1 MKTSIVAVYIVLLG
15 LVVGSVP
22 SAFSEDLVVRP
33 HIPMGHKL
41 PIILPPKGE
50 APDPNDFPREEG
62 KVSLQ
67 IVFETEK
74 GLDLPIQQFL
84 TSPQDPKMLWQDR
97 SLLPE
102 DVDKVKVPIMGS
114 LDTGEGA
121 ITGPVSLPPGYYFI
135 TLVVD
140 NRKGKEDIQFY
151 VPAPNPK
158 SHILLSWDTSSIA
171 MLNVVAKCLCAS
183 IVYTAPKGG
192 IWYRVIGINI
202 NKDIPVPSRM
212 TFVMTAMKGP
222 RALSHDQKIEEPIKI
237 KME

>member
-1 MKTSIVAVYIVLLG
+1 MKHAILLLLFATSFFLT
-15 LVVGSVP
+15 GSLTP
-22 SAFSEDLVVRP
+22 AFSEDLVVRP

-41 PIILPPKGE
+41 PIILPPMGE
-50 APDPNDFPREEG
+50 APDPNDYPREEG
-62 KVSLQ
+62 KVTLQ

-74 GLDLPIQQFL
+74 GLDLGIKQFL
-84 TSPQDPKMLWQDR
+84 TKPQDPKMLWEDR
-97 SLLPE
+97 SIPSDE
-102 DVDKVKVPIMGS
+102 VNDVKVPIMGS

-121 ITGPVSLPPGYYFI
+121 ITTPMALPPGYYFI

-140 NRKGKEDIQFY
+140 NREGKEDIQFY

-202 NKDIPVPSRM
+202 NKDIPLPSRM

-222 RALSHDQKIEEPIKI
+222 RALQHDPKKDEPLMLKIE
-237 KME
+237 

>member
-1 MKTSIVAVYIVLLG
+1 MKHFILLLLVATSFLLA
-15 LVVGSVP
+15 GSLSP
-22 SAFSEDLVVRP
+22 AFSEDLVVRP

-41 PIILPPKGE
+41 PIILPSKGE
-50 APDPNDFPREEG
+50 APDPNEYPREEG

-74 GLDLPIQQFL
+74 GLDLPIKQFL
-84 TSPQDPKMLWQDR
+84 TDPQDPKMLWQDR
-97 SLLPE
+97 SIPSDE
-102 DVDKVKVPIMGS
+102 VADVKVPIMGS

-121 ITGPVSLPPGYYFI
+121 IAGPVSLPPGYYFI

-140 NRKGKEDIQFY
+140 NRKGDKDIQFF

-158 SHILLSWDTSSIA
+158 DHILLSWDTSSIA

-192 IWYRVIGINI
+192 MWYRVIGINI

-222 RALSHDQKIEEPIKI
+222 RALNHDPKEDKPIMI

>member
-1 MKTSIVAVYIVLLG
+1 MKTSIVAIFILLIS
-15 LVVGSVP
+15 LFLGSVH
-22 SAFSEDLVVRP
+22 SAFSENLVVRP
-33 HIPMGHKL
+33 HVPMGHKL
-41 PIILPPKGE
+41 PIILPPQGE
-50 APDPNDFPREEG
+50 APDPNEFPREEG
-62 KVSLQ
+62 KFTFQ
-67 IVFETEK
+67 IVFQKEK
-74 GLDLPIQQFL
+74 GLNLPIQQFL
-84 TSPQDPKMLWQDR
+84 TSPQDPKMQWKEQ
-97 SLLPE
+97 SIPPE
-102 DVDKVKVPIMGS
+102 EVETVKVPIMGN

-121 ITGPVSLPPGYYFI
+121 ITAPVSLPPGYYFI

-158 SHILLSWDTSSIA
+158 SNILLSWDTSSIA

-192 IWYRVIGINI
+192 IWYRVIGLNI

-222 RALSHDQKIEEPIKI
+222 RALKHEPKEDEPLMIKIE
-237 KME
+237 

>member
-1 MKTSIVAVYIVLLG
+1 MKTSIFAIVMMLISL
-15 LVVGSVP
+15 LVVPLP

-33 HIPMGHKL
+33 HVPMGHKL
-41 PIILPPKGE
+41 PIILPPQGG

-62 KVSLQ
+62 KFTFQ
-67 IVFETEK
+67 IVFQTEK

-97 SLLPE
+97 SISPE
-102 DVDKVKVPIMGS
+102 EVDTVKVPIMGS

-121 ITGPVSLPPGYYFI
+121 ITTPVSLPPGYYFL

-158 SHILLSWDTSSIA
+158 SNILLSWDTSSIA

-183 IVYTAPKGG
+183 IVYTVPRGG
-192 IWYRVIGINI
+192 IWYRVIGLNI
-202 NKDIPVPSRM
+202 NKSIPLPSRM
-212 TFVMTAMKGP
+212 AFVMTAMKGP
-222 RALSHDQKIEEPIKI
+222 RALQHDPKIEEPIKI
-237 KME
+237 KIQ

>member
-1 MKTSIVAVYIVLLG
+1 MKHAIVLL
-15 LVVGSVP
+15 LFATSFLLAGSFSP
-22 SAFSEDLVVRP
+22 ASSEDLVVRP
-33 HIPMGHKL
+33 HVPMGHKL

-50 APDPNDFPREEG
+50 APDPNEFPREEG

-74 GLDLPIQQFL
+74 GLDLPIKQFL

-97 SLLPE
+97 SIPAHE
-102 DVDKVKVPIMGS
+102 VDKVEVPIMGD
-114 LDTGEGA
+114 LDTGKGA
-121 ITGPVSLPPGYYFI
+121 ITTPVSLPPGYYFI

-158 SHILLSWDTSSIA
+158 DHILLSWDTSSIA

-212 TFVMTAMKGP
+212 AFVMTAMKGP
-222 RALSHDQKIEEPIKI
+222 RALQHDPKPDEPIKI

>member
-1 MKTSIVAVYIVLLG
+1 MKTSIVTIYIVLMG
-15 LVVGSVP
+15 LVIGSGP

-50 APDPNDFPREEG
+50 APDPNEFPREEG

-74 GLDLPIQQFL
+74 GLNLPIQQFL

-97 SLLPE
+97 SLSPAE
-102 DVDKVKVPIMGS
+102 VETVKVPIMGD
-114 LDTGEGA
+114 LDSGEGA
-121 ITGPVSLPPGYYFI
+121 IAGPVSLPPGYYFI

-158 SHILLSWDTSSIA
+158 DHILLSWDTSSIA

-222 RALSHDQKIEEPIKI
+222 RALQHDPKKDEPLLI

>member
-1 MKTSIVAVYIVLLG
+1 MKHSILLLLAATSFFLA
-15 LVVGSVP
+15 GSLTP
-22 SAFSEDLVVRP
+22 AFSEDLVVRP

-41 PIILPPKGE
+41 PIILPPQGE
-50 APDPNDFPREEG
+50 APDPNEFPREEG

-67 IVFETEK
+67 IVFEKEK
-74 GLDLPIQQFL
+74 GLNLPIQQFL

-97 SLLPE
+97 SLSPAE
-102 DVDKVKVPIMGS
+102 VETVKVPIMGD
-114 LDTGEGA
+114 LDSGEGA
-121 ITGPVSLPPGYYFI
+121 IAGPVSLPPGYYFI

-140 NRKGKEDIQFY
+140 NRKGKEDLQFY

-158 SHILLSWDTSSIA
+158 DHILLSWDTSSIA

-192 IWYRVIGINI
+192 LWYRVIGINI
-202 NKDIPVPSRM
+202 NKEIPVPSRM

-222 RALSHDQKIEEPIKI
+222 RALNHDPKEDKPIMI

>member
-1 MKTSIVAVYIVLLG
+1 MKHFILLLLVATSCLLA
-15 LVVGSVP
+15 GSLTP
-22 SAFSEDLVVRP
+22 AFSEDSVVRP
-33 HIPMGHKL
+33 HVPMGHKL

-50 APDPNDFPREEG
+50 APDPNEFPREEG

-74 GLDLPIQQFL
+74 GLNLPIQQFL
-84 TSPQDPKMLWQDR
+84 TSPQDPKMLWQDG
-97 SLLPE
+97 SISS
-102 DVDKVKVPIMGS
+102 DKVDDVKVPIMGS

-121 ITGPVSLPPGYYFI
+121 IAGPVSLPPGYYFI

-140 NRKGKEDIQFY
+140 NRKGNKDIQFY

-158 SHILLSWDTSSIA
+158 DHILLSWDTSSIA

-202 NKDIPVPSRM
+202 DKDIPVPSRM

-222 RALSHDQKIEEPIKI
+222 RALNHAPKDDKPIMI

>member
-1 MKTSIVAVYIVLLG
+1 MNTSIVAVCIMLISLF
-15 LVVGSVP
+15 VGAVP

-41 PIILPPKGE
+41 PIILPPKGD
-50 APDPNDFPREEG
+50 APDPNEYPREEG
-62 KVSLQ
+62 KVSLR
-67 IVFETEK
+67 IVFEMEK
-74 GLDLPIQQFL
+74 GLDFPIQQFL
-84 TSPQDPKMLWQDR
+84 TSPQDPQMLWEDR
-97 SLLPE
+97 SIPADE
-102 DVDKVKVPIMGS
+102 VDEVKVPIMGD
-114 LDTGEGA
+114 LDTGKGA

-140 NRKGKEDIQFY
+140 NRKGKDDIQFY

-158 SHILLSWDTSSIA
+158 DHILLSWDTSSIA

-202 NKDIPVPSRM
+202 NKDIPLPSRM

-222 RALSHDQKIEEPIKI
+222 RALNHDPKIEEPIKI

>member
-1 MKTSIVAVYIVLLG
+1 MKTSIVALFILLMS
-15 LVVGSVP
+15 LFVNP
-22 SAFSEDLVVRP
+22 LPCALAEDLVVRP

-41 PIILPPKGE
+41 PIILPPQGE
-50 APDPNDFPREEG
+50 APDPNEFPREEG
-62 KVSLQ
+62 KFTFQ
-67 IVFETEK
+67 IVFQKEK
-74 GLDLPIQQFL
+74 GLNLPIQQFL
-84 TSPQDPKMLWQDR
+84 TSPQDPQMLWKDR
-97 SLLPE
+97 SIPPHE
-102 DVDKVKVPIMGS
+102 VADVKIPIMGN

-121 ITGPVSLPPGYYFI
+121 ITTPVSLPPGYYFI

-140 NRKGKEDIQFY
+140 NRKGTEDIQFY

-192 IWYRVIGINI
+192 IWYRVIGLNI

-222 RALSHDQKIEEPIKI
+222 RALQHDPKQDEPLMIKIE
-237 KME
+237 

>member
-1 MKTSIVAVYIVLLG
+1 MKHILVLLLFATSFLLAG
-15 LVVGSVP
+15 ALSPV
-22 SAFSEDLVVRP
+22 FSEDLVVRP
-33 HIPMGHKL
+33 HVPMGHKL
-41 PIILPPKGE
+41 PIILPPKGD
-50 APDPNDFPREEG
+50 APDPNEFPREEG

-84 TSPQDPKMLWQDR
+84 TSPQDPQMLWEDR
-97 SLLPE
+97 SIPANE
-102 DVDKVKVPIMGS
+102 VAEVKVPIMGS
-114 LDTGEGA
+114 LDTGKGA
-121 ITGPVSLPPGYYFI
+121 IAGPVSLPPGYYFI

-140 NRKGKEDIQFY
+140 NRKGNEDIQFY

-158 SHILLSWDTSSIA
+158 DHILLSWDTSSIA

-202 NKDIPVPSRM
+202 NKEIPVPSRM

-222 RALSHDQKIEEPIKI
+222 RALNHDPKIEKPIKI

>member
-1 MKTSIVAVYIVLLG
+1 MKTSNVIVCIVLMTLS
-15 LVVGSVP
+15 VGPLP

-33 HIPMGHKL
+33 HIPMGGKL
-41 PIILPPKGE
+41 PIILPPMGE
-50 APDPNDFPREEG
+50 APDPNALPRAEG

-67 IVFETEK
+67 IVFQTEK
-74 GLDLPIQQFL
+74 GLDLPIKQFL

-97 SLLPE
+97 SISSE
-102 DVDKVKVPIMGS
+102 EVNSVQVPIMGS
-114 LDTGEGA
+114 LETGEGA
-121 ITGPVSLPPGYYFI
+121 ITAPVSLPPGYYFI

-158 SHILLSWDTSSIA
+158 SNVLLSWDTSSMA

-212 TFVMTAMKGP
+212 IFVMTAMKGP
-222 RALSHDQKIEEPIKI
+222 RALQHAPKKDEPLMI

>member
-1 MKTSIVAVYIVLLG
+1 MKTSITVVLIMLIS
-15 LVVGSVP
+15 LFFGSVP
-22 SAFSEDLVVRP
+22 FAFSEDMVVRP
-33 HIPMGHKL
+33 HVPMGHKL

-50 APDPNDFPREEG
+50 APDPNEFPREEG

-67 IVFETEK
+67 IVFQTEK

-97 SLLPE
+97 SIPLE
-102 DVDKVKVPIMGS
+102 EVAMAKVPIMGN
-114 LDTGEGA
+114 LDTGKGA
-121 ITGPVSLPPGYYFI
+121 ITTPVSLPPGYYFI

-140 NRKGKEDIQFY
+140 NRKGEEDIQFY

-158 SHILLSWDTSSIA
+158 SNILLSWDTSSIA

-183 IVYTAPKGG
+183 IVHTAPKGG

-222 RALSHDQKIEEPIKI
+222 RALQHDPKIEEPIMI
-237 KME
+237 KLE

>member
-1 MKTSIVAVYIVLLG
+1 MKTSIPAIIMVLMSL
-15 LVVGSVP
+15 LIGSVP
-22 SAFSEDLVVRP
+22 FAFSEDMVVRP

-41 PIILPPKGE
+41 PIILPPSGE
-50 APDPNDFPREEG
+50 TPDPNEFPREEG
-62 KVSLQ
+62 KFTFQ
-67 IVFETEK
+67 IVFQKEK

-84 TSPQDPKMLWQDR
+84 TSPQDPKMQWKEQSIPPD
-97 SLLPE
+97 E
-102 DVDKVKVPIMGS
+102 VETVKVPIMGN

-121 ITGPVSLPPGYYFI
+121 ITTPVSLPPGYYFI

-158 SHILLSWDTSSIA
+158 SNILLSWDTSSIA

-183 IVYTAPKGG
+183 IVYTAPQGG
-192 IWYRVIGINI
+192 IWYRVIGLNI

-222 RALSHDQKIEEPIKI
+222 RALKHEPKKDEPLMI

>member
-1 MKTSIVAVYIVLLG
+1 MKNLIVLLFFATSF
-15 LVVGSVP
+15 LLAGSLTP
-22 SAFSEDLVVRP
+22 AFSEDLVVRP

-50 APDPNDFPREEG
+50 APDPNEYPREEG

-74 GLDLPIQQFL
+74 GLDLPIKQFL
-84 TSPQDPKMLWQDR
+84 TSPQDPKMLWEDR
-97 SLLPE
+97 SIASDE
-102 DVDKVKVPIMGS
+102 VDEVKVPIMGS

-140 NRKGKEDIQFY
+140 NREGKEDIQFY

-202 NKDIPVPSRM
+202 HKDIPLPSRM

-222 RALSHDQKIEEPIKI
+222 RALNHDPKEYEPLRLKIE
-237 KME
+237 